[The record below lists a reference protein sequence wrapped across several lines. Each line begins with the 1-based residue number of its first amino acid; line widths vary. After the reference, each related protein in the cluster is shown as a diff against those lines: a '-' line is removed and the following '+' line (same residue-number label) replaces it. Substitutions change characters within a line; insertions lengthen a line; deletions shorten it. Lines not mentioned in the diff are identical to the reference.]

1 MTTIHRGLRYL
12 LWRLMLA
19 AVVCLAI
26 YVAGTR
32 AILKMA
38 PLYQDEIVQ
47 WLSGQTGLDL
57 DLENMSGDVINF
69 QPSIQVSELRLM
81 LPEGAPVSFAHA
93 AVTIDPWATLMA
105 LELRLDALHLSGIT
119 ADLALEQL
127 RGEQADTQS
136 SNRSRMAAALL
147 SAFRAVK

>member
-32 AILKMA
+32 AVLKMA

-81 LPEGAPVSFAHA
+81 LPEGAPVSFGR
-93 AVTIDPWATLMA
+93 I
-105 LELRLDALHLSGIT
+105 
-119 ADLALEQL
+119 
-127 RGEQADTQS
+127 RG
-136 SNRSRMAAALL
+136 
-147 SAFRAVK
+147 